1 MLLEIGDAS
10 AHIIMSSHNPLNLPD
25 NLPIPVDDGACN
37 HLEGMILPSV
47 FLEATNGE
55 KLNIAE
61 ISKQKTIFY
70 FYPRT
75 GIPGKNPPE
84 GWNEIPG
91 ARGCTPQ
98 TCNFR
103 GTYHEFKK
111 LNVSIFG
118 VSTQTTEYQA
128 EAVSRLTLPF
138 LMLSDKNL
146 ELSRYLQLPTF
157 EVLGVT
163 LIKRITLVADEGRI
177 IKYFYPI
184 FPPDKNADEVLK
196 YLKS

>member
-1 MLLEIGDAS
+1 
-10 AHIIMSSHNPLNLPD
+10 MSSHNPLNLPD